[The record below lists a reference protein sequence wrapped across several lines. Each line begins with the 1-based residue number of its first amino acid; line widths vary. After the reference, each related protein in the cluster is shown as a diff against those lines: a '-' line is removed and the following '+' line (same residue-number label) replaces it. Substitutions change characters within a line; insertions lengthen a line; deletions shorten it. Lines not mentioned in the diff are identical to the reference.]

1 MIFAN
6 INIEEPLS
14 ENLSFS
20 LEGFTIFANGK
31 DGLPYI
37 VCTCPNKSTARAS
50 HGLLEIAK
58 KAQDLPGIC
67 GYLTGDA
74 ALVPQ
79 VLATGQAVLPIMTIL
94 NDDTIF
100 KDGVGMEIEGEFIE
114 AGMAGYDEFIEKLR
128 KA

>member
-1 MIFAN
+1 MIFAT
-6 INIEEPLS
+6 IDIEEPLS
-14 ENLSFS
+14 ENLSFSFS

-31 DGLPYI
+31 DGLPHI
-37 VCTCPNKSTARAS
+37 VCTCPNKSTARAFY
-50 HGLLEIAK
+50 G
-58 KAQDLPGIC
+58 LPGIC

-79 VLATGQAVLPIMTIL
+79 VLATGQTVLAIMTTL

-100 KDGVGMEIEGEFIE
+100 KDGVGVGIEEEFIE
-114 AGMAGYDEFIEKLR
+114 ASTAGYVEFIEKLR